1 MKNHNDY
8 RTFKVYIPEHGET
21 ADDEGVFEAR
31 ETENWI
37 ELVVQ
42 QFLKH
47 CYDNCDGW
55 DWMKNS
61 EGSLV
66 IAVDDDLG
74 NKWSFTYSLDWEPS
88 FGVYEVVKS

>member
-37 ELVVQ
+37 ELVVI
-42 QFLKH
+42 
-47 CYDNCDGW
+47 Y
-55 DWMKNS
+55 
-61 EGSLV
+61 
-66 IAVDDDLG
+66 
-74 NKWSFTYSLDWEPS
+74 YSNYVSRSIDCFNE
-88 FGVYEVVKS
+88 VYSSVSC